1 MAASNQVDLTLQIT
15 HRMGLEPLRMDSLRY
30 VNGDGELYSVDRLS
44 YLLSGF
50 VLESWEGHD
59 VRMEG
64 QFAWVDISSRR
75 SLVHL
80 HSIPKNRYKALRFS
94 IGLTPTLNHAR
105 AHSLPPQ
112 DPLTP
117 QLNGLPWN
125 WSQGYIFLAPEGR
138 WQNKKGEL
146 SGYSFHLAGDHNLNT
161 VSLAQSLDLT
171 ESALCALEFDVNQ
184 LIDGPSSVGFDRDGR
199 STHSAVDDPLA
210 VKLVGN
216 LQSAWSWTGFDIV
229 PDGGNRIK
237 ESGKPMD
244 LPHSFT
250 PYRLLLSRTFP
261 VPPLPGDNPLIEERV
276 ALGEKLFNDKRLS
289 LDGTIACSH
298 CHQPAYAMGD
308 GVAYSSGIDG
318 RLGRRNAMPLFN
330 LAWKSSF
337 FWDGRSPSLRDQ
349 ALHPIQDENEMN
361 QSLEQM
367 LEKLQQSSFYQDA
380 FEAAYNSPEITSE
393 RVGLAIENF
402 LLTKLSFDSKFD
414 KSLIGQVQ
422 LTSMEKRGLEL
433 FMTEHEPRSKRF
445 GADCFHCHGGP
456 LFSDQRFHNNG
467 LDDLSTR
474 DLGRFQYTGR
484 ARDRG
489 LFMTPSL
496 RNIAVTGPYMHD
508 GRFDTLEEVVAHYNE
523 GLIRHENLDPNL
535 LKHPPGGLGLSSN
548 DQEALVAFLKTLT
561 DDSFVS
567 PLSSGLP

>member
-1 MAASNQVDLTLQIT
+1 MAASNQVDLTLRIT

-30 VNGDGELYSVDRLS
+30 ENADGELYSVDRLS
-44 YLLSGF
+44 YLLSDF

-94 IGLTPTLNHAR
+94 IGLTPKFNHAR
-105 AHSLPPQ
+105 VQSLPPQ
-112 DPLTP
+112 DPLNP
-117 QLNGLPWN
+117 QLNNLHWN
-125 WSQGYIFLAPEGR
+125 WAQGYIFLALEGR
-138 WQNKKGEL
+138 WQNKKREL
-146 SGYSFHLAGDHNLNT
+146 SGYTFHLARDQNLVR
-161 VSLAQSLDLT
+161 VSLAQSLDLSK
-171 ESALCALEFDVNQ
+171 SAAGALEFDVNQ
-184 LIDGPSSVGFDRDGR
+184 LIDGPSAVGFDRDGR
-199 STHSAVDDPLA
+199 STHSAIDDPLA
-210 VKLVGN
+210 AKLVEN
-216 LQSAWSWTGFDIV
+216 LPSAWSWKGFDIA
-229 PDGGNRIK
+229 PIGRHIA

-250 PYRLLLSRTFP
+250 PYRLLLSRNFP
-261 VPPLPGDNPLIEERV
+261 VPPLPVDNPLIEERV
-276 ALGEKLFNDKRLS
+276 ALGEKLFKDKSLS

-298 CHQPAYAMGD
+298 CHQPAHAMGD
-308 GVAYSSGIDG
+308 GVAYSRGIDG
-318 RLGRRNAMPLFN
+318 RLGGRNAMPLFN
-330 LAWKSSF
+330 LAWKPSF

-349 ALHPIQDENEMN
+349 ALHPIQDQNEMN
-361 QSLEQM
+361 QSLGQM
-367 LEKLQQSSFYQDA
+367 LEKLKQSSFYQDA

-402 LLTKLSFDSKFD
+402 LLTKVSFDSKFD
-414 KSLIGQVQ
+414 QSLIGQVA
-422 LTSMEKRGLEL
+422 LTAKEKRGLEL
-433 FMTEHEPRSKRF
+433 FMTEYEPRSKRF

-456 LFSDQRFHNNG
+456 LFTDNQFHNNG
-467 LDDLSTR
+467 LDNLDAR
-474 DLGRFQYTGR
+474 DLGRFEFTGR
-484 ARDRG
+484 AKDRG

-508 GRFDTLEEVVAHYNE
+508 GRFQTLEEVVMHYNE
-523 GLIRHENLDPNL
+523 GLIRQENLDPNL
-535 LKHPPGGLGLSSN
+535 LKHPPAGLGLSAN

-567 PLSSGLP
+567 E

>member
-15 HRMGLEPLRMDSLRY
+15 HRMGQDPLRMDSLRY
-30 VNGDGELYSVDRLS
+30 ENADGELYSVDRLS

-59 VRMEG
+59 VSMEG
-64 QFAWVDISSRR
+64 QFAWVDVSSRR

-94 IGLTPTLNHAR
+94 IGLTPKFNHAR
-105 AHSLPPQ
+105 VESLHPL
-112 DPLTP
+112 DPLNP
-117 QLNGLPWN
+117 QLNGLHWN
-125 WSQGYIFLAPEGR
+125 WSQGYIFMALEGR
-138 WQNKKGEL
+138 WQNTKGEL
-146 SGYSFHLAGDHNLNT
+146 SGYSFHLARDQNLVR
-161 VSLAQSLDLT
+161 VSLDRSLDLSK
-171 ESALCALEFDVNQ
+171 SAAGILEFDVNQ
-184 LIDGPSSVGFDRDGR
+184 LIEGPSSVGFNRDGR
-199 STHSAVDDPLA
+199 STHSAIDDPLA

-216 LQSAWSWTGFDIV
+216 LPSAWSWKGFDIAPV
-229 PDGGNRIK
+229 GPHIA

-250 PYRLLLSRTFP
+250 PYRLLLSRNFP
-261 VPPLPGDNPLIEERV
+261 MPPLPADNPLIEERV
-276 ALGEKLFNDKRLS
+276 ALGEKLFNDRSLS

-298 CHQPAYAMGD
+298 CHQPANAMGD
-308 GVAYSSGIDG
+308 GVAYSRGIEG

-367 LEKLQQSSFYQDA
+367 LDKLKQSSFYQNA
-380 FEAAYNSPEITSE
+380 FEAAFNSPEISSE

-414 KSLIGQVQ
+414 QSLIGQAA
-422 LTSMEKRGLEL
+422 LTAKEKRGLQL
-433 FMTEHEPRSKRF
+433 FMTEYEPRSKRF

-456 LFSDQRFHNNG
+456 LFSDNQFHNNG
-467 LDDLSTR
+467 LDNLDAR
-474 DLGRFQYTGR
+474 DLGKFEVTGR
-484 ARDRG
+484 AKDRG

-523 GLIRHENLDPNL
+523 GLIRHKNLAPNL

-567 PLSSGLP
+567 PLSSTLP